1 MILLVIYLKFSRRVT
16 SMIIALVEIKKGK
29 IGAEESKSQNKVGEN
44 EVVVGDD
51 DEVGD
56 DTEVVRH
63 LHREKKEL
71 REENPKLK
79 KEVENIN
86 ARKVRLKREKIEKEW
101 QVLRM
106 QDQLDAMQGEPLHR
120 EREVMNYY
128 LLYNQRFIDVHGS
141 NVV

>member
-16 SMIIALVEIKKGK
+16 SMIIALLEIKKGK

-56 DTEVVRH
+56 DKELVRH

-71 REENPKLK
+71 REENP

-120 EREVMNYY
+120 EREGMNYY
-128 LLYNQRFIDVHGS
+128 LLYNQRFIEVNGS